1 MMRVRIAIDTGGTFT
16 DLVLSNT
23 DTDRLVF
30 HKVPSTPEDPSTALV
45 QGIIEIIKIAGV
57 QNEDVQLLIHG
68 TTVATN
74 TILQRKGA
82 RTALIT
88 TAGFRDVL
96 QIQRQ
101 DRPQLYNMR
110 ARRTPAL
117 ISRADRYEIK
127 ERMLFDGTVDSK
139 IDVDQLHDL
148 ISEVKKQGIE
158 SIAVGFLHSH
168 IDPSHEQVVGEW
180 IRARCPE
187 ISVCL
192 SHELS
197 REEGEYERFST
208 CAMNAYVQPVMV
220 RYLNR
225 ISLALSDAAF
235 NDLPLYVMRSNGGL
249 MSASEAA
256 VQCVHTIL
264 SGPAGGVVAGL
275 KMGLHAGKPHII
287 TADMGGTSFDV
298 AMIHDRT
305 IAFARDAEIDGLA
318 LKTPMLDIHTV
329 GAGGGSIAWIDSGG
343 ALRVGPQSAGAVP
356 GPVCYGQGGVA
367 PTVTDANL
375 ILGRLAPDTILGGAM
390 VLDPDAARDAISSK
404 IAKPLNLS
412 LEAAAEGIIRVV
424 NAAMTAAIRKLTVE
438 RGFDPRKFTLAPFG
452 GAGPLHAAEL
462 AQDMGIHHII
472 VPIAPG
478 VTSAV
483 GLLSSNMR
491 SDRIRTCV
499 RLLNQT
505 QAKDI
510 DDLLY
515 ELQSQAETDLS
526 AASLTSYTCRRYAGL
541 RYFGQGYDLPVEISE
556 GEVDMVAL
564 ETGFNAEHQR
574 QYGFAR
580 DDQQVQLVNLW
591 VSVESEMTGQLMS
604 PSDPVNTEPSP
615 AYTRPVYLSGSWHD
629 TPIFRRDHLTAGHT
643 VRGPAIVEQLDST
656 TLIWPHQ
663 TAEVN
668 TWGQIEIEKEK

>member
-1 MMRVRIAIDTGGTFT
+1 MMSVRIAIDTGGTFT
-16 DLVLSNT
+16 DLVLSDTN
-23 DTDRLVF
+23 TDRLVF

-45 QGIIEIIKIAGV
+45 QGIMEIIKIAGV

-82 RTALIT
+82 RAALIT

-117 ISRADRYEIK
+117 ISRAHRYEIK

-187 ISVCL
+187 IRVCL

-208 CAMNAYVQPVMV
+208 CAMNAYVQPVMS

-225 ISLALSDAAF
+225 ISLALSNAAF
-235 NDLPLYVMRSNGGL
+235 NDLPLYVMRSNGGI

-298 AMIHDRT
+298 AMIHDHT

-318 LKTPMLDIHTV
+318 LKAPMLDIHTV

-343 ALRVGPQSAGAVP
+343 ALRVGPQSAGADP
-356 GPVCYGQGGVA
+356 GPVCYGQGGTA

-375 ILGRLAPDTILGGAM
+375 ILGRLAPDTILDGAM

-404 IAKPLNLS
+404 IANPLNLS

-424 NAAMTAAIRKLTVE
+424 NASMTAAIRKLTVE

-462 AQDMGIHHII
+462 AQDMDIHHII

-491 SDRIRTCV
+491 SDRIRTYV

-515 ELQSQAETDLS
+515 ELQSQAERDLS
-526 AASLTSYTCRRYAGL
+526 AASLASYTCRRYAGL

-615 AYTRPVYLSGSWHD
+615 AYTRPVYFSGSWHD

-643 VRGPAIVEQLDST
+643 VCGPAIVEQLDST
-656 TLIWPHQ
+656 TLIWPDQ

-668 TWGQIEIEKEK
+668 TWGQLEIEKEK

>member
-1 MMRVRIAIDTGGTFT
+1 MMSVRIAIDTGGTFT
-16 DLVLSNT
+16 DLVLSDTN
-23 DTDRLVF
+23 TDRLVF

-45 QGIIEIIKIAGV
+45 QGIMEIIKIAGV

-82 RTALIT
+82 RAALIT

-110 ARRTPAL
+110 ARRTSAL
-117 ISRADRYEIK
+117 ISRAHRYEIK

-180 IRARCPE
+180 IRTHCPD

-208 CAMNAYVQPVMV
+208 CAMNAYVQPVMS

-225 ISLALSDAAF
+225 ISLALSNATF
-235 NDLPLYVMRSNGGL
+235 SDLPLYVMRSNGGI

-298 AMIHDRT
+298 AMIHDHT
-305 IAFARDAEIDGLA
+305 IAFARDTEIDGLA
-318 LKTPMLDIHTV
+318 LKAPMLDIHTV

-343 ALRVGPQSAGAVP
+343 ALRVGPQSAGADP
-356 GPVCYGQGGVA
+356 GPVCYGQGGTA

-375 ILGRLAPDTILGGAM
+375 ILGRLAPDTILDGAM

-404 IAKPLNLS
+404 IANPLNLS

-424 NAAMTAAIRKLTVE
+424 NASMTAAIRKLTVE

-462 AQDMGIHHII
+462 AQDMDIHHII

-491 SDRIRTCV
+491 SDRIRTYV

-515 ELQSQAETDLS
+515 ELQSQAERDLS
-526 AASLTSYTCRRYAGL
+526 AASLASYTCRRYAGL

-604 PSDPVNTEPSP
+604 PSDPVNTEPSH
-615 AYTRPVYLSGSWHD
+615 AYTRPVYFSGSWHD

-643 VRGPAIVEQLDST
+643 VCGPAIVEQLDST
-656 TLIWPHQ
+656 TLIWPDQ

-668 TWGQIEIEKEK
+668 TWGQLEIEKEK